1 MLEWLLLFAAYLC
14 AGFTLKL
21 GDDLLDEIKRPNMA
35 ILPLGLAGLIFGLL
49 MSNSEWDLVLLTAIV
64 IGVVLSGK
72 VNKPQ
77 FLVGFLLIGLV
88 LVLNG
93 LPIVSDFFVWLAV
106 LVVLLFTAII
116 DEIQND
122 RADRNP
128 RAFASKFFLYRF
140 TMKLSVLVLAIP
152 LPEFLPAA
160 VGLWMFDLGYEAA
173 RALVYRIKS

>member
-21 GDDLLDEIKRPNMA
+21 GDDLLDEMKRPNMA
-35 ILPLGLAGLIFGLL
+35 IFPLGLSGLTFGLL

-93 LPIVSDFFVWLAV
+93 LPIVSNFFVWFAV
-106 LVVLLFTAII
+106 LVVLFFTAIL
-116 DEIQND
+116 DEVQND

-128 RAFASKFFLYRF
+128 NTLASKFFLYRF
-140 TMKLSVLVLAIP
+140 TVKLTVLLLAIP
-152 LPEFLPAA
+152 LPEFLPTA

-173 RALVYRIKS
+173 RVLVYRTKL